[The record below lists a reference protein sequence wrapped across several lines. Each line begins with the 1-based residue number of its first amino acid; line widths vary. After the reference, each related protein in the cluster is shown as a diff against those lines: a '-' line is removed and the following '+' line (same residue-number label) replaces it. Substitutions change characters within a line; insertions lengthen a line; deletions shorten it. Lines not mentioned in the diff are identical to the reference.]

1 MCDIIALMKDNEFQF
16 DQVHSV
22 VEFAAIDNLLRLAV
36 YKQKWPTRLMDWP
49 ALVIKFCDI

>member
-1 MCDIIALMKDNEFQF
+1 MCDIIALMKNNEFQF